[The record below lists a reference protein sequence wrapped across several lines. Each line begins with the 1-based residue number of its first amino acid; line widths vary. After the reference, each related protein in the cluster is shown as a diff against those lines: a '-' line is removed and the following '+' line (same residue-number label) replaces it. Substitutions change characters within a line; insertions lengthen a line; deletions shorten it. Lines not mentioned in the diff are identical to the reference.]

1 MDQALGETL
10 IHCVKTRP
18 YYLLLPRR
26 DAQHDSGTRD
36 QETKTLTHT
45 PCNAEGQPIIIRRC
59 PGEDPARGTRE
70 HRCVSHFRRL
80 ARSLITRRVASRIRR
95 RSGCLGSAPA
105 QPYRRVQGQHRCGD
119 AETFPRVRFV
129 ETDVYIVF
137 QQVDIDGSYDNLQS
151 GPQINMFGVT
161 QVRLVRLALISTH
174 LLCVKEGHSVLAHI
188 TGFMP
193 YFYVPVPRGFEDADI
208 PPFMSELNVRQ
219 SPPLRMYMCPHHLS
233 QWSTLSLKLKQF
245 TNELCGAIKAMTS
258 RRL

>member
-1 MDQALGETL
+1 VRYLAIAL
-10 IHCVKTRP
+10 KTRP

-45 PCNAEGQPIIIRRC
+45 SCNAAGQPVIIRRC
-59 PGEDPARGTRE
+59 PGEDPTGGARE
-70 HRCVSHFRRL
+70 HWCVSRIGRL

-105 QPYRRVQGQHRCGD
+105 QAYRRVQGQFRCGD
-119 AETFPRVRFV
+119 AETFPRARLV
-129 ETDVYIVF
+129 ETDVSTVF

-151 GPQINMFGVT
+151 GPQINIFGVT
-161 QVRLVRLALISTH
+161 QVRLVRLALLSTH
-174 LLCVKEGHSVLAHI
+174 LLHVKEGHSVLAHI

-219 SPPLRMYMCPHHLS
+219 SRPPLLMYMCPHHLR
-233 QWSTLSLKLKQF
+233 QWSTPS
-245 TNELCGAIKAMTS
+245 
-258 RRL
+258 